1 MSTQT
6 PRRLGL
12 TVASAALVVAAC
24 GSTATTP
31 APTAGVGQPAGSSP
45 APTIALP
52 SLALPT
58 IALPTI
64 AVPTIAVPTIA
75 LPSIV
80 IPSFAI
86 PSFALPSGSF
96 AIPSFAFPSA
106 DKDLESRLP
115 SQLNG
120 VALTR
125 YSFKGAT
132 FLGSGSANAQDLIDL
147 LASLGKTPADLS
159 VAFASDTTGA
169 LDVQMGAFR
178 VAGADPNG
186 LLAGFIAA
194 ARKSTPEDVI
204 TQVNAGGKNV
214 TQIVDP
220 ADTASGTVYI
230 YVSGDVLFYV
240 LTPDTTLAGAAL
252 QVLP

>member
-1 MSTQT
+1 MNTQT
-6 PRRLGL
+6 LRRLGF
-12 TVASAALVVAAC
+12 TVASTALLAAAC
-24 GSTATTP
+24 GSAATTA

-52 SLALPT
+52 LL
-58 IALPTI
+58 ALPTI

-75 LPSIV
+75 PPSIV

-86 PSFALPSGSF
+86 PSLTLPSGSF
-96 AIPSFAFPSA
+96 AIPSFAFPSE

-120 VALTR
+120 IALTR
-125 YSFKGAT
+125 YSFTGAT
-132 FLGSGSANAQDLIDL
+132 FLRSGSANSQDLIDL
-147 LASLGKTPADLS
+147 LSSLGKTPADLS
-159 VAFASDTTGA
+159 VAFASDTTGT

-178 VAGADPNG
+178 VAGADPNL

-220 ADTASGTVYI
+220 TDTASGTVYI
-230 YVSGDVLFYV
+230 YASRDVLFYV

-252 QVLP
+252 QALP